1 MKEKASK
8 VIVLIL
14 NNQNASNRSA
24 GLLFLSFSLRDIVV
38 KIYCHRN
45 QSLVLWRRVFEC
57 ACVCVLVNVNV
68 IEIKDKAMWQWQ

>member
-57 ACVCVLVNVNV
+57 ACVRVCVC
-68 IEIKDKAMWQWQ
+68 W